1 MLKYNVHMQPMR
13 QRLPMILLFM
23 QQVKDHTMPL
33 HTFAET
39 AAILAIAGALIAI
52 GVAGG
57 VEDDDDDG

>member
-1 MLKYNVHMQPMR
+1 
-13 QRLPMILLFM
+13 M

-33 HTFAET
+33 HTFAEI

-57 VEDDDDDG
+57 AEDDDDDG